1 MNKDLV
7 AYYKE
12 RANEYEQ
19 IYSKPER
26 QEDLKLAAEILQDLF
41 KDKNLIEIACG
52 TGYWTERISDS
63 ARSII
68 ATDINDS
75 VLEIAKSKSYPYNNV
90 TFKNQDLFSLKS
102 DKKFENLF
110 GGFIW
115 SHIKL
120 EDLDN
125 FILKIKNLV
134 SESGYVVF
142 IDNNY
147 VEGSSS
153 KITEEDNSGNTYQAR
168 KLNDGSSHLVL
179 KNFPDEDFIRKKIEG
194 RGEVVQ
200 FVNLKHYW
208 LLCYKNKSLN

>member
-12 RANEYEQ
+12 RAKEYEQ

-26 QEDLKLAAEILQDLF
+26 QEDLKKIAEILQDF
-41 KDKNLIEIACG
+41 FTGKNLIEIACG
-52 TGYWTERISDS
+52 TGYWTERISET

-75 VLEIAKSKSYPYNNV
+75 VLEIAKSKSYPNNNV
-90 TFKNQDLFSLKS
+90 RFQNQDLFTLNP

-120 EDLDN
+120 QELDD
-125 FILKIKNLV
+125 FILKTNNLV
-134 SESGYVVF
+134 KENGYVVF
-142 IDNNY
+142 ADNNY
-147 VEGSSS
+147 VEGSSTP
-153 KITEEDNSGNTYQAR
+153 ITNDDEFGNTYQAR
-168 KLNDGSSHLVL
+168 KLNDGSDHLVL
-179 KNFPDEDFIRKKIEG
+179 KNFPDKEFVLKKLEKKDEEIN
-194 RGEVVQ
+194 
-200 FVNLKHYW
+200 FVNLKYFW
-208 LLCYKNKSLN
+208 FLSYKNKG